1 MACKAQT
8 DCFKRHFYKN
18 EFRQYYNAAD
28 NTYDTGSKAHVTQVN
43 GDMKEEL
50 PNTNAQ
56 LLSVR
61 DYLLDLEERI
71 YNADF
76 GDAFEDDNERKLVS
90 LFCYIII
97 LLRNSFFL
105 CSFIFSGEIIGKRE
119 VEILM

>member
-1 MACKAQT
+1 M
-8 DCFKRHFYKN
+8 
-18 EFRQYYNAAD
+18 
-28 NTYDTGSKAHVTQVN
+28 TQVN

-90 LFCYIII
+90 
-97 LLRNSFFL
+97 FF
-105 CSFIFSGEIIGKRE
+105 
-119 VEILM
+119 VM